1 MARTVSRAGENG
13 ESTPVSVPVFD
24 GHIEEHKANP
34 QDVVAAKSPTPSSF
48 KGMDKI
54 QDAGWIENLMA
65 STTNFVSP
73 KGSFKLMAN
82 GIHGSVQSIDETL
95 RRDPFVLRAVQRGKI
110 RFLNDEEAEA
120 RVNELVDEVNHHE
133 DHLSHLMESL
143 GPNASEKN
151 GMYKPGVP
159 DEAEPNGKPMT
170 PAEIWAKSEN
180 KPEHPSNFHKHV
192 TVSSESSTT
201 EFTL

>member
-13 ESTPVSVPVFD
+13 ESTPVAVPAFD
-24 GHIEEHKANP
+24 GEIVEHKANP
-34 QDVVAAKSPTPSSF
+34 QDIVAAKSPVPTNF
-48 KGMDKI
+48 KGVEGI
-54 QDAGWIENLMA
+54 ETANWIENLMRSA
-65 STTNFVSP
+65 TNFTSP
-73 KGSFKLMAN
+73 KGSFKLTAN
-82 GIHGSVQSIDETL
+82 GLHGSVQTIDEVL
-95 RRDPFVLRAVQRGKI
+95 RKDPFVLRAVQRGKI
-110 RFLNDEEAEA
+110 RFLTDAEAQA
-120 RVNELVDEVNHHE
+120 RVNELVDEEHGHE

-159 DEAEPNGKPMT
+159 DEAEPNGKSMT

-180 KPEHPSNFHKHV
+180 KPEHPSNFRNHV
-192 TVSSESSTT
+192 HTESNTT